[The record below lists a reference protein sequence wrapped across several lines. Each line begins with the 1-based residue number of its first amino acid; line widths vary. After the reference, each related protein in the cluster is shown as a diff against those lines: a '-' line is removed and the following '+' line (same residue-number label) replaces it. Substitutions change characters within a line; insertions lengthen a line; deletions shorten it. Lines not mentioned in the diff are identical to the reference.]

1 MELKQGMMVRVRPEA
16 GTMVGEKGKIV
27 SSFRS
32 TFLSLTSSGWTNSGY
47 KEKFNLKGIHTVY
60 RVKFNLKGKNV
71 ILSYLAHELEPIR
84 VESIPFRS
92 IVGIGMETEK
102 VIIHDRTTILFY
114 RDPATRK
121 MEKAI
126 AKCHPDDTFDKDIGI
141 QVATLKALQKVA
153 KSYMNQI
160 GRDLC

>member
-1 MELKQGMMVRVRPEA
+1 MELKQGMMVRVRPGA
-16 GTMVGEKGKIV
+16 RTLVGEKGKIV

-32 TFLSLTSSGWTNSGY
+32 TFLTLINSIPQ
-47 KEKFNLKGIHTVY
+47 EVTHTIC

-71 ILSYLAHELEPIR
+71 TLSYLAHELEPIR

-92 IVGIGMETEK
+92 FVGIGMETEK

-114 RDPATRK
+114 RDPVTHK
-121 MEKAI
+121 MEKAV

-141 QVATLKALQKVA
+141 QVATLKAIQKVA
-153 KSYMNQI
+153 ESYINQI

>member
-1 MELKQGMMVRVRPEA
+1 MELKQGMMVRVRPNILTFA
-16 GTMVGEKGKIV
+16 GEKGEIV
-27 SSFRS
+27 SSFERTS
-32 TFLSLTSSGWTNSGY
+32 LILTSSG
-47 KEKFNLKGIHTVY
+47 LKKMPHTVY
-60 RVKFNLKGKNV
+60 CVKFKGKNV
-71 ILSYLAHELEPIR
+71 TLSYLAEELEPVR
-84 VESIPFRS
+84 EESIPFRS

-102 VIIHDRTTILFY
+102 VVIHDKATILFY
-114 RDPATRK
+114 LDPVTRK

-153 KSYMNQI
+153 KSYLNQI